1 MSPLPRGARRD
12 VQETEKVEGPSAA
25 AQQPLVAAVHQRDGI
40 MNETVRLATRRGAL
54 PLERGKRSVL
64 GVDQGRGDVAW
75 PRAAEP
81 EIQRVQQQDE
91 TRAALRGQLQRARK
105 WPRGATLK
113 EANKPGRDFEPDFE

>member
-1 MSPLPRGARRD
+1 MD
-12 VQETEKVEGPSAA
+12 
-25 AQQPLVAAVHQRDGI
+25 
-40 MNETVRLATRRGAL
+40 ETVRLAARRRTL

-91 TRAALRGQLQRARK
+91 TRASLRGQLQRARK
-105 WPRGATLK
+105 RPCGAALK
-113 EANKPGRDFEPDFE
+113 ETNESRRDFEPDFE